1 MQTDNT
7 NSPIHTSS
15 ASAEG
20 VLIGRIQKISSQG
33 TWVIHAYTKQPV
45 LALSTQAIEP
55 EHSGREVALLF
66 NQTTGQP
73 IIMGIIH
80 SPIYDLIKESDDNEK
95 QQSNKITTPLNS
107 GIQITN
113 DGQHCDITAEQS
125 ITLTCG
131 KSSVTM
137 TRDGE
142 ISINGEQITT
152 KARKSQK
159 ILGGSVHIN

>member
-7 NSPIHTSS
+7 NSQINTSS
-15 ASAEG
+15 VSAEG
-20 VLIGRIQKISSQG
+20 VLIGRIQEISPQG
-33 TWVIHAYTKQPV
+33 IWVTHAYATQPV
-45 LALSTQAIEP
+45 LALSTQAIEL

-66 NQTTGQP
+66 NQITGQP

-80 SPIYDLIKESDDNEK
+80 SPIHDLLK
-95 QQSNKITTPLNS
+95 QDATPTLSS
-107 GIQITN
+107 GIQIMN
-113 DGQHCDITAEQS
+113 DGQHCNITAEKS

-142 ISINGEQITT
+142 ISINGEKITS

-159 ILGGSVHIN
+159 IIGGSVHIN

>member
-1 MQTDNT
+1 MQTDKT
-7 NSPIHTSS
+7 NSPINAPSV
-15 ASAEG
+15 SAEG
-20 VLIGRIQKISSQG
+20 VLIGRIQEVSPQG
-33 TWVIHAYTKQPV
+33 IWVTHAYATQPV
-45 LALSTQAIEP
+45 LALSTQAIEL

-80 SPIYDLIKESDDNEK
+80 SPLHDLIKQKVDP
-95 QQSNKITTPLNS
+95 TLTS

-113 DGQHCDITAEQS
+113 DGQHCDITAEKS

-159 ILGGSVHIN
+159 IIGGSVHIN

>member
-1 MQTDNT
+1 MQADNT
-7 NSPIHTSS
+7 NSPINTSS
-15 ASAEG
+15 VSAEG
-20 VLIGRIQKISSQG
+20 VLIGRIQEVSPQG
-33 TWVIHAYTKQPV
+33 IWVTHDYATQPV
-45 LALSTQAIEP
+45 LALSTQTIEF

-80 SPIYDLIKESDDNEK
+80 SPIHDLLK
-95 QQSNKITTPLNS
+95 QDTTPTLSS
-107 GIQITN
+107 GIQIMN
-113 DGQHCDITAEQS
+113 DGQHCNINAEKS

-142 ISINGEQITT
+142 ISINGEKITT